1 MGTKTVLALKS
12 NIAQPFWKTVMSN
25 DTDLDFDTAFENI
38 DFDEI
43 EKKNAERIQEMDES
57 VPEADNDCG
66 DACKI

>member
-1 MGTKTVLALKS
+1 
-12 NIAQPFWKTVMSN
+12 MSS

-43 EKKNAERIQEMDES
+43 EKKNAERIQQLDDN
-57 VPEADNDCG
+57 VPEADDDCG